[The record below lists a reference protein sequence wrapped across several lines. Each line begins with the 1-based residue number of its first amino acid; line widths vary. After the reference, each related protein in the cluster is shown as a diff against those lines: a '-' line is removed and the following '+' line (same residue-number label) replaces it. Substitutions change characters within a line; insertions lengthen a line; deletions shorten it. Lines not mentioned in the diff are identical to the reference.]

1 MLREYFHKVQNSHN
15 NQRWSKPMP
24 SSLYANETLQ
34 READSVYVTTHQ
46 EHMGSR
52 EEVKIKK
59 ENTGR

>member
-1 MLREYFHKVQNSHN
+1 
-15 NQRWSKPMP
+15 MP